1 MSNVASAPAWQSY
14 LVGTVVTVAD
24 GREFRITN
32 IETRRTSGGYS
43 SRLFTLEGPNGEVV
57 VKTSRALTLWTQGK
71 GSDEPSD
78 LEAEATG
85 SSKDLAALL
94 AEAVSPYVTASASDT
109 HGVDKAEVA
118 KIVDERLAALVPQ
131 RIEVVQLDGT
141 VNPVGV
147 QHTHFEA
154 LLRIVACRLCAWLV
168 GPAGSGKTSA
178 AKSVAD
184 ALTLPFYATSV
195 GPQTSQSQLLGY
207 YDANGAYVTT
217 QLRQAYEHGG
227 VFLLDEVDAG
237 SAAVLVVINALLAN
251 GHAAFPDRVV
261 ERHPD
266 FVLLAGANTIGQGA
280 DRQYVGRQQADAAT
294 LDRFV
299 ALPWDY
305 DPQIEAAAC
314 GVPFDAFSD
323 APKPKGRKFLSTA
336 DRENVEERC
345 AEYCRKVVS
354 IRNAVEGLGKGV
366 RFLCGPRA
374 SIHGCKLIRAGFS
387 VKDTLDCCVWKGCD
401 EDTKKKIEA
410 RC

>member
-14 LVGTVVTVAD
+14 QVGTVVTVAD

-32 IETRRTSGGYS
+32 IETRRTGGGYS

-94 AEAVSPYVTASASDT
+94 AEAVSPYVTAAASDT

-147 QHTHFEA
+147 QHTHFDA

-178 AKSVAD
+178 ARAVAD
-184 ALTLPFYATSV
+184 ALTLPYYAASV

-251 GHAAFPDRVV
+251 GEAAFPDRVV

-314 GVPFDAFSD
+314 GVPFDVFSD

-401 EDTKKKIEA
+401 EDTRKKIEA

>member
-1 MSNVASAPAWQSY
+1 MSTTTSTPAWQSY
-14 LVGTVVTVAD
+14 QVGSTVTVAD
-24 GREFRITN
+24 GREFRITD
-32 IETRRTSGGYS
+32 IEVKKTGGGYS
-43 SRLFTLEGPNGEVV
+43 SRLFTLVGPNGETV
-57 VKTSRALTLWTQGK
+57 VKTSRGLTLWTQGK
-71 GSDEPSD
+71 GSDESSD
-78 LEAEATG
+78 LTAEATE

-94 AEAVSPYVTASASDT
+94 AEAVSPYVTATSGPQ
-109 HGVDKAEVA
+109 GVDPEQVA
-118 KIVDERLAALVPQ
+118 KIVDERIAALVPQ
-131 RIEVVQLDGT
+131 RVEVVRLDGT

-147 QHTHFEA
+147 QHTHFDA

-207 YDANGAYVTT
+207 YDANGSYVTT

-294 LDRFV
+294 LDRF
-299 ALPWDY
+299 ALLPWDY
-305 DPQIEAAAC
+305 DPRIEAAAC
-314 GVPFDAFSD
+314 GVSVEAFSE
-323 APKPKGRKFLSTA
+323 APVPKGRKFLSTA
-336 DRENVEERC
+336 DADSVRERC
-345 AEYCRKVVS
+345 EEYCRKVVS

-401 EDTKKKIEA
+401 EETRKKIEA

>member
-14 LVGTVVTVAD
+14 QVGTVVTVAD

-94 AEAVSPYVTASASDT
+94 AEAVSPYVTAAASDT

-147 QHTHFEA
+147 QHTHFDA

-314 GVPFDAFSD
+314 GVPFDVFSD
-323 APKPKGRKFLSTA
+323 APKPKGRNFLSTA